1 MDRPPDWR
9 TGRARAAASASGPA
23 WWLRI
28 ALFATLALVPP
39 ACSDCN
45 LSVNTNELPNGVV
58 GEFYT
63 TFLTSNCGGDAWFI
77 QTGNLPPGI
86 GVQDNGKV
94 QGTPTAVGLYTFT
107 VGVFDFGS
115 GETAYR
121 GLSILIE
128 PAT

>member
-1 MDRPPDWR
+1 M
-9 TGRARAAASASGPA
+9 
-23 WWLRI
+23 
-28 ALFATLALVPP
+28 ALFVTLAVVPP

-45 LSVNTNELPNGVV
+45 LSVSTTDLPNGVV
-58 GEFYT
+58 GEYYVT
-63 TFLTSNCGGDAWFI
+63 WLNSDCGGDAWFI

-94 QGTPTAVGLYTFT
+94 QGTPTVVGFYTFT

-121 GLSILIE
+121 GLSIQID
-128 PAT
+128 PAA